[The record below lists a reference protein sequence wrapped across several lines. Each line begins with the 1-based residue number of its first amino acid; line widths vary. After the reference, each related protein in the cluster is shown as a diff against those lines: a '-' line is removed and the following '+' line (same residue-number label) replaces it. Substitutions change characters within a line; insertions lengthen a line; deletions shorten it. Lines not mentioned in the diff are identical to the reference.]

1 MAEKKDPIT
10 LYAEA
15 KGITR
20 AQAITDLEGIDK
32 GFTSLYEKG
41 DFSLMSE
48 DESSAHR
55 GLAAS
60 FKSDPLLLRAF
71 DTFRKSQG
79 EEGVQETLASANDT
93 WNISDFIRRTGDALT
108 GGDTQES
115 FEKALYEPYGFT
127 KSATGSW
134 TPPYQ
139 QKQAAK
145 ADTAMF
151 NSVAPVT
158 DKEVDDL
165 EKKQAA
171 APAPQNQA
179 QAGRPT
185 LDQPDG
191 AGATSAAALAA
202 AQGMP
207 DFVNRLGGNARWANQ
222 AKAQM
227 MQEAKRRQQN
237 EIAELKKSEKARKRA
252 GEVDEILNA
261 KNDQYRQLYANTP
274 DAEGNARSAED
285 WDAMDRDQ
293 KIKLIQNYNTN
304 RSLDAAAGID
314 RSLDTPAGEVSGQM
328 INAQVAPRGSMED
341 LTTPRQFNEV
351 TQSFEIPQEPR
362 QFDSSRNTFRTPT
375 EVLGQNLPEVSP
387 ESFEPQ
393 VRTPESP
400 DIDMEGIQSQVDAG
414 MDEAM
419 RTRRR
424 QKPEIPSGAVH
435 TRHPNV
441 PKDSHTGIYAT
452 NPGVQ
457 QRAFDLQLENDI
469 KNTIPYENNID
480 DSKST
485 KVTPPP
491 GVTVKP
497 EPVPQKSLKSLL
509 DDPVYQQ
516 NVAKRNPVPQAPAQ
530 PSKLPAADPF
540 LQDEPQ
546 KTYETEGPKR
556 MVKVANSD
564 GSYTWTTYED
574 QKRRA
579 QEYAKKQMRNSPFSS
594 LGNAYSGRMS
604 KLYPTLNT
612 DRLKKEVDQ
621 ETADY
626 YSKNNPFGEE
636 YRPKGK
642 RYNPFA

>member
-1 MAEKKDPIT
+1 MVENSYVPVFPTDNYNKQQSVKKN
-10 LYAEA
+10 
-15 KGITR
+15 K
-20 AQAITDLEGIDK
+20 DL
-32 GFTSLYEKG
+32 SLK
-41 DFSLMSE
+41 DL
-48 DESSAHR
+48 
-55 GLAAS
+55 GL
-60 FKSDPLLLRAF
+60 KSDPKGGLTIDDPTAF
-71 DTFRKSQG
+71 ISGLGLSD
-79 EEGVQETLASANDT
+79 AYANNLMT
-93 WNISDFIRRTGDALT
+93 SGIEFKDFDEFQNFINTAV
-108 GGDTQES
+108 ES
-115 FEKALYEPYGFT
+115 GNTT
-127 KSATGSW
+127 KS
-134 TPPYQ
+134 
-139 QKQAAK
+139 
-145 ADTAMF
+145 
-151 NSVAPVT
+151 
-158 DKEVDDL
+158 DDFYNDIFAEDARL
-165 EKKQAA
+165 EKDSRIQTSSSGRGEASQAA
-171 APAPQNQA
+171 ADKAFGIKRQPAAPTPQNQA
-179 QAGRPT
+179 QAGRPN
-185 LDQPDG
+185 LDQPDTG
-191 AGATSAAALAA
+191 KSAFARAAART
-202 AQGMP
+202 MP
-207 DFVNRLGGNARWANQ
+207 DFVNRLGGNGRFANQ
-222 AKAQM
+222 AKLQM

-237 EIAELKKSEKARKRA
+237 EIADLKKSEKARKRA

-274 DAEGNARSAED
+274 DAEGNKRSAED

-293 KIKLIQNYNTN
+293 KIKLIQNYNIN
-304 RSLDAAAGID
+304 RSLGA
-314 RSLDTPAGEVSGQM
+314 PAGEITGQKM
-328 INAQVAPRGSMED
+328 NAQVAPRGSMED

-351 TQSFEIPQEPR
+351 TQSFEIPQDPR

-375 EVLGQNLPEVSP
+375 EVLGQNLPEISP

-441 PKDSHTGIYAT
+441 PKESHTGIYAT

-469 KNTIPYENNID
+469 KNTIPYENNIA

-497 EPVPQKSLKSLL
+497 EPEGDLLGSLTPAANNAFNVSKNFFNDLVEDKQAPQA
-509 DDPVYQQ
+509 PAPQAPAPQ
-516 NVAKRNPVPQAPAQ
+516 APAPQAPAQ

-540 LQDEPQ
+540 LQDEPAEEMQ
-546 KTYETEGPKR
+546 GPKEK
-556 MVKVANSD
+556 MVPIYGSD
-564 GSYTWTTYED
+564 GIVGYRSYSD
-574 QKRRA
+574 QRKAA
-579 QEYAKKQMRNSPFSS
+579 QDYAKKEMRNSPFSS

-642 RYNPFA
+642 RYNPFS